1 MILVAGATGVLG
13 GMITRQLLE
22 AGEEVRILVR
32 KDSPSEE
39 MARQGLATSAGSL
52 VEAGAQPTCGDIKDW
67 VSLDQAC
74 VRVETV
80 ITTANSAMRGGEDNV
95 DTVDREGN
103 RNLIDAA
110 KAAGVNQFIFTSVL
124 GADVNNPLPFIQ
136 AKAETQAYLREGGIP
151 YTILAP
157 NFFMESWVGMVVGI
171 PLGAG
176 QPVTLVGEGRRQHS
190 FVSAV
195 DVAAFATAAVG
206 HPAAMN
212 QHIVIGGPEPLSW
225 CDVVVT
231 FERVLGQEIPVRFV
245 SPGEPVPGAP
255 EIVTTM
261 LPALETFDSV
271 VPMTETAS
279 AFGVE
284 LTPLETYARRT
295 LAVSAS

>member
-1 MILVAGATGVLG
+1 MILVVGATGVLG
-13 GMITRQLLE
+13 GMITRRLLA

-32 KDSPSEE
+32 QDAPSEE
-39 MARQGLATSAGSL
+39 LARQGLATSAASL
-52 VEAGAQPTCGDIKDW
+52 IETGAQPTYGDMKDRA
-67 VSLDQAC
+67 SLDQAC
-74 VRVETV
+74 VGVETV
-80 ITTANSAMRGGEDNV
+80 ITTANSAMRGGDDNV
-95 DTVDREGN
+95 DRVDREGN

-136 AKAETQAYLREGGIP
+136 AKAETEVYLRESGVP

-225 CDVVVT
+225 CDVIVT
-231 FERVLGQEIPVRFV
+231 FERVMGQEIPVRFIA
-245 SPGEPVPGAP
+245 PGEPAPGAP

-261 LPALETFDSV
+261 LPALETFDSA
-271 VPMTETAS
+271 VPMTEAART
-279 AFGVE
+279 FGVE
-284 LTPLETYARRT
+284 LTPLEAYARGT
-295 LAVSAS
+295 LAAPPS